1 MQRRCLHNHN
11 SDDCTCDH
19 QQNRNRTDSNNSANS
34 LMTSSSCASTMISSS
49 PSSFTPSQ
57 NVLIAESNIDNMAMN
72 RARRR
77 VSLPS
82 VSKSSFSAPN
92 VMQWMQKDCP
102 KDVVPL
108 ILAFAGPQKV
118 AAIGKTNRFW
128 CQVMDQEET
137 WSRLCE
143 SLYKWKEGDNIPH
156 SWKKHYQYNPC
167 VPVDYSSIRTAIRKV
182 TSYAKRDS
190 SRPSE
195 VRILLRSGRYNVRKA
210 ISMDNE
216 NDNINHSVPVT
227 IETMTTAPGI
237 YHKGDLGFHSD
248 SQVQSD
254 RSRKKLKTSIRNIF
268 RCRTVDVEN
277 EDDENFAF
285 SDSFDEYLDDSL
297 QSSIEVDSATSD
309 EIEMNRATL
318 ILKTRRHNEPLIRI
332 AQGSFTLRNINLIH
346 GSSGLDIWNGNSA
359 IQIQPHVS
367 NSESFHM
374 ATPTVTLDSA
384 NVTSWSG
391 RGVVNVDGGNLKIR
405 NSYIHD
411 CAATGIYVGGTGSR
425 AIIEHSDVIHNG
437 RGNRRNRRGISAG
450 HSGIYLEQGHASI
463 TDCNI
468 SRNTLTGISAI
479 SPDNAV
485 LTLQESDLFS
495 NGTFQLEMPA
505 FGSAAFRNSVTTNN
519 TLASSGDGR
528 SRSLLFER
536 VER

>member
-1 MQRRCLHNHN
+1 MFGC
-11 SDDCTCDH
+11 H
-19 QQNRNRTDSNNSANS
+19 QQNRNRIDSNHSATS
-34 LMTSSSCASTMISSS
+34 LMTTSSCASTMISTS
-49 PSSFTPSQ
+49 PSSTPLYHSA
-57 NVLIAESNIDNMAMN
+57 LATESITDNNMMMN
-72 RARRR
+72 RGRRR

-82 VSKSSFSAPN
+82 TSKSSFSAPN

-102 KDVVPL
+102 KDLVPL

-128 CQVMDQEET
+128 YQVMDQEET

-143 SLYKWKEGDNIPH
+143 CLYKWREGDNIPQ
-156 SWKKHYQYNPC
+156 SWKKHYLYNPC

-182 TSYAKRDS
+182 TSYAKRDL

-195 VRILLRSGRYNVRKA
+195 VRILLRSGRYNLRKA
-210 ISMDNE
+210 ISMDDE
-216 NDNINHSVPVT
+216 HDNINHAVPVT

-237 YHKGDLGFHSD
+237 YQKGDVGFHSD
-248 SQVQSD
+248 SQVPSD

-268 RCRTVDVEN
+268 RCRTVDVED

-309 EIEMNRATL
+309 EIEMKSATL
-318 ILKTRRHNEPLIRI
+318 VLKTRRHNEPLIRI
-332 AQGSFTLRNINLIH
+332 AQGSFTLRNINLVH
-346 GSSGLDIWNGNSA
+346 GSSGMDIWNGNSA

-367 NSESFHM
+367 ESFHM
-374 ATPTVTLDSA
+374 ATPTVTLDGV

-391 RGVVNVDGGNLKIR
+391 RGVVNVDGGDLKIR

-479 SPDNAV
+479 SPDNAI
-485 LTLQESDLFS
+485 LTLEESDLFS

-505 FGSAAFRNSVTTNN
+505 FGSVAFRNSVTTNN
-519 TLASSGDGR
+519 TLASSGEGR
-528 SRSLLFER
+528 SRSILFER